1 MIILLKMH
9 HAIIL
14 SYLCVVPKRE
24 EVGGV
29 EVEGGGAVLVLGI
42 DHGHAGLQQ
51 VGPSRVAPHSH

>member
-1 MIILLKMH
+1 MICNTFRH
-9 HAIIL
+9 
-14 SYLCVVPKRE
+14 LCVVPKRE

-51 VGPSRVAPHSH
+51 VGPSRVAPHSAELSLYF